1 MMKAILMGAVV
12 VITTALL
19 TWLLVSLSIA
29 KAVDIR
35 EKQILKKMIKN
46 IVHEES

>member
-12 VITTALL
+12 AITAAFL
-19 TWLLVSLSIA
+19 TWLLVSLVLSIA

-35 EKQILKKMIKN
+35 EKTN
-46 IVHEES
+46 IEGNG